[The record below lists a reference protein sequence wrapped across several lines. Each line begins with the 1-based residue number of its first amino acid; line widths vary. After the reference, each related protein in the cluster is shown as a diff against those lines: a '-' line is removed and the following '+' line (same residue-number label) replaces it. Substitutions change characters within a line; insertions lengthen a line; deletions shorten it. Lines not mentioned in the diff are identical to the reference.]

1 MERIGLAPGTE
12 LGGYRVL
19 GPLGQGGMGAVYR
32 ALDGDGA
39 TVALKLVHPH
49 LTDGPARDR
58 LTREVAALQRVRH
71 PGVARV
77 LDAEIDSAEAFVVT
91 ELVDGPT
98 LAEHVEAA
106 GPLPADALADLA
118 EQLRVALSAVHG
130 AGVLHRDLTPTNVL
144 VSERGPV
151 LIDFGIAQAA
161 EDARV
166 TSAGQVA
173 GTPGYLSPAL
183 LAGQEPSTADDWWGW
198 ACVLAFAATGRP
210 PFGVRPLAAVLAR
223 VRTGEVD
230 LDDVDPRVA
239 EVLRAALAVDAATR
253 PAPEATVAGLRR
265 AAELDGA
272 TVVATTAAGP
282 ADAGIGAQEPAATA
296 VLGADA
302 PGGTKVLPVD
312 PHAAGAGPVLPLPP
326 ATVVVAAADAD
337 RDQSDWDDDGLDDAD
352 EDEGDEAYDED
363 GPDED
368 VDEADLP
375 SPRRRTGTVLA
386 VGAALAAAG
395 AAWPGVALLVA
406 VVLAVVVRSVGLDV
420 DAMHARRLRRGAR
433 GGDAARAVA
442 GWPWYLLR
450 AVLGVLPAALVAASA
465 VVVVGGV
472 GWWLVDT
479 GRVTVAPPAPGES
492 AGDLAGNAAWVVPA
506 LLAVALAVGLV
517 LVWFGPMSR
526 ATRRGA
532 RWTLA
537 AVAPGRAGA
546 ATAVLVALAGA
557 AVLGTLVV
565 LGQPV
570 TWWPLPGPP
579 DLR

>member
-98 LAEHVEAA
+98 LAEHVETA

-130 AGVLHRDLTPTNVL
+130 AGVVHRDLTPTNVL

-183 LAGQEPSTADDWWGW
+183 LAGHEPSTADDWWGW

-239 EVLRAALAVDAATR
+239 EVLRAALAVDAGTR

-272 TVVATTAAGP
+272 TVAGTATTAGAPPAAGT
-282 ADAGIGAQEPAATA
+282 AVATA
-296 VLGADA
+296 VLGAGA
-302 PGGTKVLPVD
+302 SGGTRVLPVD
-312 PHAAGAGPVLPLPP
+312 PPAGPADVG
-326 ATVVVAAADAD
+326 TGGVHDAAAAEPDVAGGTD
-337 RDQSDWDDDGLDDAD
+337 GVDDDEAYDDEGYDDEPDEDDAD
-352 EDEGDEAYDED
+352 EADE
-363 GPDED
+363 DED

-546 ATAVLVALAGA
+546 ATAVLVALAAA